1 MAAQMPST
9 RLRARLGERTADDRE
24 RARQQQRGTDAL
36 GEARPH
42 QHARARCDAAQ
53 QGAGP
58 EDAQAGED
66 DPAVTVQVPHRPAR
80 EHERGER
87 ERVPVDDPL
96 KAADAGME
104 ADADLR
110 QRDVDDRDVEQHQE
124 VPNAHDDE
132 HGAR

>member
-1 MAAQMPST
+1 MAAQMPIARACARGSGN
-9 RLRARLGERTADDRE
+9 ARLMIASVPG
-24 RARQQQRGTDAL
+24 RGTDAL

-124 VPNAHDDE
+124 VPHAHDDE